1 MVVETIEEGIVT
13 MIELFKKTEIDFVG
27 KRFVF
32 FVISG
37 LAVLVGVVA
46 MIQIA
51 RGPSGGA
58 NLGVDF
64 TGGTSL
70 SLKFNKPVR
79 MEEARHILATGGL
92 ADAELQ
98 AVVAEQKLLVRIKKE
113 GGGKMDTRVSNLFFK
128 ALPENPFV
136 VESSTEIGPKI
147 GQKLQKDAGLA
158 IILSTLGI
166 ILYIAFRFEFRFG
179 VAAMAA
185 TFHDVL
191 VILGIFYLLDKEI
204 TLLFITALLTI
215 AGYSLSDTVVVFD
228 RIRENLRTKKRELLP
243 TVINRSINEVLART
257 FNTSFTTLLAVGT
270 LFFFGGEV
278 IHDFAF
284 VMVLGVLVG
293 TYSSWFIASPL
304 LIVLKDVMPSRNEAP
319 VFKKA

>member
-1 MVVETIEEGIVT
+1 VVVETIEEGIVT